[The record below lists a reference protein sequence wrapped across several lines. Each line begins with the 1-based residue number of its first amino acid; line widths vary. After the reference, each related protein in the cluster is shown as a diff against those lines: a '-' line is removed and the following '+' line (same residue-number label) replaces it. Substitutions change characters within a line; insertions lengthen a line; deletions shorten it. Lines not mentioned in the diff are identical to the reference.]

1 VEKPVSG
8 PVDVVHPESADR
20 SADRRLA
27 PDPARP
33 EADPDRWPEPSYWAK
48 VAVAVALVVA
58 GCYAVIQVRDVLV
71 LILVSLV
78 LAIGIQRPI
87 DWLERKGLPRGLA
100 VALMGISILL
110 VIGGFLALVVPS
122 IVKQLSSLAEHGP
135 EYIKR
140 FRHEGWVRHL
150 DSRFHVTKKLTKLAG
165 DLPDKAISLGT
176 GVLSATVSGLTI
188 IVLTSYFS
196 VDLPRL
202 RKTIAGLLVPKHR
215 DRFDRIADQ
224 ITKRVGGYVNGN
236 LIVSV
241 IAGVITT
248 IAMWIIGVPY
258 AAALGMWVALTDLI
272 PSVGALLGAAAV
284 LVVAGLSGG
293 ISTFLIAGAF
303 FLVYQQIENYLIVP
317 RVMKG
322 AINMSIG
329 AVLIA
334 VLLGGELAGFVGVLL
349 ALPIAATVQ
358 TVLDELYFK
367 ERRRSVRVAELREER
382 IQRWAARLG
391 RRPRT
396 VR

>member
-1 VEKPVSG
+1 VEPAGVGEQTVVDDLAPGDPELPESG
-8 PVDVVHPESADR
+8 PAE
-20 SADRRLA
+20 
-27 PDPARP
+27 
-33 EADPDRWPEPSYWAK
+33 RWPGPSYWAK
-48 VAVAVALVVA
+48 AAVAVALVVA
-58 GCYAVIQVRDVLV
+58 GCFAVIEVRNVLV

-87 DWLERKGLPRGLA
+87 DWLERKGLPRGAA
-100 VALMGISILL
+100 VALLGVSILA

-122 IVKQLSSLAEHGP
+122 IVHQLSSLAEHGP
-135 EYIKR
+135 AYIKR

-150 DSRFHVTKKLTKLAG
+150 DTRFHVTKKLTKLAG
-165 DLPDKAISLGT
+165 DLPDQAISLGT
-176 GVLSATVSGLTI
+176 SVLSATIDALTI

-202 RKTIAGLLVPKHR
+202 RRTIAELLVPKHR
-215 DRFDRIADQ
+215 ERFDTIADR

-241 IAGVITT
+241 IAGVTTT

-293 ISTFLIAGAF
+293 LTTFLIAGAF
-303 FLVYQQIENYLIVP
+303 FLIYQQVENYLIVP

-349 ALPIAATVQ
+349 ALPIAATIQ

-367 ERRRSVRVAELREER
+367 ELRRSVRVAELREER
-382 IQRWAARLG
+382 LARWAARLG
-391 RRPRT
+391 RRARA